1 MEFFLWIVI
10 GILTGIILF
19 LIIKVFLIRKSARE
33 IDAALSQRLLE
44 ETDTNTLI
52 DISSRDRF
60 MRRLAT
66 NLNIQLRKLRSDR
79 QRFQQGDLELKEAI
93 TNISHDLRTPL
104 TAVFGYLDL
113 LKREE
118 KSETVK
124 RYLFQIENRAEM
136 LKQLTEE
143 LFRYSVVCSSSNFS
157 VQKVDLRCILE
168 ESLVS
173 FYGAMQQ
180 KSIIP
185 VIELPTQCV
194 ERFLDPTAVSRIFGN
209 IINNALKYSDGDFNV
224 RMEKNGTILFSNT
237 AKQLSIVTVG
247 RLFDRFYTVET
258 GQNSTGLGLSIAK
271 ILTEQMEGSYTVNH
285 EYWPIF

>member
-10 GILTGIILF
+10 GILIGIILF

-143 LFRYSVVCSSSNFS
+143 
-157 VQKVDLRCILE
+157 
-168 ESLVS
+168 
-173 FYGAMQQ
+173 
-180 KSIIP
+180 
-185 VIELPTQCV
+185 
-194 ERFLDPTAVSRIFGN
+194 
-209 IINNALKYSDGDFNV
+209 
-224 RMEKNGTILFSNT
+224 
-237 AKQLSIVTVG
+237 
-247 RLFDRFYTVET
+247 
-258 GQNSTGLGLSIAK
+258 
-271 ILTEQMEGSYTVNH
+271 
-285 EYWPIF
+285 